1 MRAAPGRPALTVPAM
16 RGLKP
21 QKVFGRRKEIAQPRT
36 HRPRDEG
43 TETHEL
49 YQHPASPVIRPAL
62 TVPAMRGLKRL
73 WLGHQRRRPR
83 RRPAL
88 TVPAMRGLKLN
99 HLTGQAAVDLVGLG
113 REDHFPFHDVPQPAL
128 TVPAMRGLKLTV
140 STIRGRY
147 GLRTRTHRPRDE
159 GTETPPTRDFADDPG
174 ADPHSPSPR

>member
-128 TVPAMRGLKLTV
+128 TVPAMRGLKQPRPEMLQ
-140 STIRGRY
+140 TI
-147 GLRTRTHRPRDE
+147 LAQTRTHRPRDE
-159 GTETPPTRDFADDPG
+159 GTETQIARLQVADG
-174 ADPHSPSPR
+174 REDPHSPSPR